1 MFVEELSSPSIKQL
15 NVIVLELPTPDVQVL
30 VVTSLWVQ
38 GFIDYIKENK
48 LLRDKEEATQ
58 IIRRSKNY
66 VLVGDKLHRRAASL
80 GVLLKCIS
88 TKEGKEILNEVHSGC
103 CGDHVA
109 SRTLVEKTFCSGFYW
124 PTVDTSNT
132 TLQTRLSSLAWRQK
146 C

>member
-1 MFVEELSSPSIKQL
+1 LDRVKVPPRVFVEELSSPSIKQL

-66 VLVGDKLHRRAASL
+66 VLVGDKLHR
-80 GVLLKCIS
+80 
-88 TKEGKEILNEVHSGC
+88 
-103 CGDHVA
+103 
-109 SRTLVEKTFCSGFYW
+109 
-124 PTVDTSNT
+124 
-132 TLQTRLSSLAWRQK
+132 
-146 C
+146 